1 MALKE
6 YHRKRDFVRTPEP
19 AGITITTQK
28 KKKQEERGTSNLRFV
43 VQKHEATRLH
53 YDFRLETKEGTLKSW
68 AVPKGIALDPKV
80 KRLAVMTED
89 HPLDYLLFEGVIPQG
104 NYGAGSVIVWDTGS
118 YTTEQQLSNQLQS
131 GKITVTLFGQK
142 LKGKYLLIKRK
153 REDNQWLLI
162 KANDQYASADDLTMT
177 RPESVLTNRTNVDL
191 KAKKFKESDRNRQE
205 HKRRELEKEIDL
217 SPVVGEREEQK
228 ILTYHTEFPTT
239 VKPMLGTLVDKPFD
253 NRDWAF
259 EVKWDGVR
267 AILFLNKGENIVE
280 LKSRNNKSITH
291 RYPELVSA
299 LESAINCKESVILDG
314 EIVVLNEK
322 GFPDFQEHQRRMN
335 VDYLKEIEM
344 LSRQIPATY
353 YFFDTLYIDGKNVQR
368 FAFGDR
374 RKVLCDVIRPNER
387 IRISDYVE
395 ENGIEVFEKIKS
407 MNLEGI
413 MAKKR
418 SSIYMQGT
426 RSADWLKIKNIQTQ
440 DCIVIG
446 YTKGEGN
453 RQGYF
458 GSLLLAV
465 YDDELGAGGQLR
477 FVGHTGSGFDFN
489 LLESA
494 YTRLEKIKV
503 DACPIKYVPYTNREP
518 VWVRP
523 ELVVEVKFHGWTKD
537 RIMRAPI
544 FLRVREDKSPIEC
557 RIESEKKLKQVIRA
571 HISTSTTTNTSA
583 GHTKSTKAR
592 HIRKMVP
599 SAKIGQSIN
608 LQSFSHLDKT
618 FWNKTSDHR
627 ELTKK
632 DLIDYYDSMSE
643 YILPFLKDRPV
654 SLSRYPDGAT
664 GKHFY
669 HKNWD
674 KNKPEFVETV
684 KVYSESRDDI
694 INYIV
699 CNNKETLLWLAN
711 LGCIEMHPW
720 FSTIKDLNSCKGTE
734 IDEDKCGL
742 NYPDFIVFDLD
753 PYIYSGQEDKGQEP
767 EYNINGFKKAV
778 QVAYHLKGL
787 LDSLNIRSYVKTS
800 GKTGLHIFVSIV
812 PSYTYDQTRKFAE
825 VIGRMLVKNYP
836 NKITMEWDTTK
847 REGKVFFDHNQN
859 ANGKTIASIFSA
871 RPTLSAS
878 VSMPVGWKQLSSITP
893 PDFNILNVPEVV
905 KKVGDPWEN
914 ILQEKQDINQILEN
928 IKEI

>member
-1 MALKE
+1 MALQE
-6 YHRKRDFVRTPEP
+6 YHKKRDFARTPEP
-19 AGITITTQK
+19 PGITKQK
-28 KKKQEERGTSNLRFV
+28 KKKQEKMETVNLRFV
-43 VQKHEATRLH
+43 VQRHEATRLH

-68 AVPKGIALDPKV
+68 AVPKGFALDPKV

-89 HPLDYLLFEGVIPQG
+89 HPLGYLLFEGVIPEG
-104 NYGAGSVIVWDTGS
+104 NYGAGTVIVWDTGS
-118 YTTEQQLSNQLQS
+118 YTTEQELSNQLRS

-142 LKGKYLLIKRK
+142 LKGKYLLVKRK
-153 REDNQWLLI
+153 REDKQWLLI
-162 KANDQYASADDLTMT
+162 KVNDQYASAEELTMT
-177 RPESVLTNRTNVDL
+177 RPESVLTKRTNVDL
-191 KAKKFKESDRNRQE
+191 NTKKLKESDRHRQKQ
-205 HKRRELEKEIDL
+205 KRRELEKEIDL
-217 SPVVGEREEQK
+217 RTMVGEQK
-228 ILTYHTEFPTT
+228 EHKFLTYHAEFPTF

-253 NRDWAF
+253 NRDWVF

-267 AILFLNKGENIVE
+267 AILFLDKGEHNIE

-291 RYPELVSA
+291 RYPELVSP
-299 LESAINCKESVILDG
+299 LESAVNCKESVILDG
-314 EIVVLNEK
+314 EIVVLNKK

-335 VDYLKEIEM
+335 VDHLKEIEM
-344 LSRQIPATY
+344 ISRQIPATY
-353 YFFDTLYIDGKNVQR
+353 YFFDILYIDGKNVQR
-368 FAFGDR
+368 FPFVER
-374 RKVLCDVIRPNER
+374 RKILSDIIRPNDR

-426 RSADWLKIKNIQTQ
+426 RSADWLKIKNKQTQ

-453 RQGYF
+453 RQDYF
-458 GSLLLAV
+458 GSLLLAM
-465 YDDELGAGGQLR
+465 YDDELGAGGELR
-477 FVGHTGSGFDFN
+477 FVGHTGSGFDFS
-489 LLESA
+489 LLES
-494 YTRLEKIKV
+494 TFKRLEKIKV
-503 DACPIKYVPYTNREP
+503 NACPIKYVPYTNREP

-537 RIMRAPI
+537 RIMRAPV

-557 RIESEKKLKQVIRA
+557 RIESEKKLKQVISA
-571 HISTSTTTNTSA
+571 DISTSTITNTSDA
-583 GHTKSTKAR
+583 HTKSSKAR
-592 HIRKMVP
+592 HVRKGVP
-599 SAKIGQSIN
+599 STKIGKSIN
-608 LQSFSHLDKT
+608 VQSFSHLDKT
-618 FWNKTSDHR
+618 FWNKTGDHR

-632 DLIDYYDSMSE
+632 DLIDYYESMSD
-643 YILPFLKDRPV
+643 YILPYLKDRPV
-654 SLSRYPDGAT
+654 SLSRYPDGVT

-674 KNKPEFVETV
+674 KNKPQFVETV
-684 KVYSESRDDI
+684 KVYSESRDHI
-694 INYIV
+694 INYVV

-720 FSTIKDLNSCKGTE
+720 FSTIKDLRSRTGTE

-767 EYNINGFKKAV
+767 EYNINSFKVAV
-778 QVAYHLKGL
+778 QVAYHLKGM
-787 LDSLNIRSYVKTS
+787 LDNLNIRSYVKTS

-825 VIGRMLVKNYP
+825 VIGRMLVKKYP
-836 NKITMEWDTTK
+836 NKITMEWDTSK
-847 REGKVFFDHNQN
+847 RKGKVFFDHNQN
-859 ANGKTIASIFSA
+859 AKGKTIASIFSA

-878 VSMPVGWKQLSSITP
+878 VSMPIWWKQLSSITP
-893 PDFNILNVPEVV
+893 LDFNILNVPDVV
-905 KKVGDPWEN
+905 KKVGDPWKN
-914 ILQEKQDINQILEN
+914 ILQEKQDINKILEN
-928 IKEI
+928 IKEF

>member
-1 MALKE
+1 MALRE
-6 YHRKRDFVRTPEP
+6 YHKKRDFVRTPEP
-19 AGITITTQK
+19 AGITKQK
-28 KKKQEERGTSNLRFV
+28 KKKQEKRETGNLRFV
-43 VQKHEATRLH
+43 VQRHEATRLH

-89 HPLDYLLFEGVIPQG
+89 HPLGYLLFEGVIPEG
-104 NYGAGSVIVWDTGS
+104 NYGAGTVIVWDTGS
-118 YTTEQQLSNQLQS
+118 YTTEQELSNQLQS

-142 LKGKYLLIKRK
+142 LKGKYLLVKPK

-162 KANDQYASADDLTMT
+162 KVNDQYASAEELTMT
-177 RPESVLTNRTNVDL
+177 RPESVLTKRTNVDL
-191 KAKKFKESDRNRQE
+191 NTKKLKESDCNRQKQ
-205 HKRRELEKEIDL
+205 KRRELEKEIDL
-217 SPVVGEREEQK
+217 RTTVGEQKEQK
-228 ILTYHTEFPTT
+228 ILTYHAEFPTF
-239 VKPMLGTLVDKPFD
+239 VKPMLGTLVNKPFD
-253 NRDWAF
+253 NRDWVF

-267 AILFLNKGENIVE
+267 AILFLDKGEHNIE

-291 RYPELVSA
+291 RYPELVSP
-299 LESAINCKESVILDG
+299 LESAVNCKESVILDG
-314 EIVVLNEK
+314 EIVVLNKK

-335 VDYLKEIEM
+335 VDHLKEIEM
-344 LSRQIPATY
+344 ISRQIPATY
-353 YFFDTLYIDGKNVQR
+353 YFFDILYNDGKNVQR
-368 FAFGDR
+368 FPFVDR
-374 RKVLCDVIRPNER
+374 RKILSDIIRPNDR

-418 SSIYMQGT
+418 LGIYMQST
-426 RSADWLKIKNIQTQ
+426 RSTDWLKIKNIQTQ

-458 GSLLLAV
+458 GSLLLAM
-465 YDDELGAGGQLR
+465 YDDELGAGGELR
-477 FVGHTGSGFDFN
+477 FVGHTGSGFDFS
-489 LLESA
+489 LLESI
-494 YTRLEKIKV
+494 YKRLEKMKV
-503 DACPIKYVPYTNREP
+503 NACPIKYVPYTNREP

-544 FLRVREDKSPIEC
+544 FLRLREDKSPIEC
-557 RIESEKKLKQVIRA
+557 RIESEKKLKQVISA
-571 HISTSTTTNTSA
+571 DISTSTITNTSDA
-583 GHTKSTKAR
+583 HKKSSKAR
-592 HIRKMVP
+592 NVRKVGP
-599 SAKIGQSIN
+599 SSKIGQSIN

-632 DLIDYYDSMSE
+632 DLIDYYESMSD
-643 YILPFLKDRPV
+643 YILPYLKDRPV
-654 SLSRYPDGAT
+654 SLSRYPDGVT

-684 KVYSESRDDI
+684 KVYSESRDHI
-694 INYIV
+694 INYVV
-699 CNNKETLLWLAN
+699 CNNKETLFWLAN

-720 FSTIKDLNSCKGTE
+720 FSTVKDLNSCKARKL
-734 IDEDKCGL
+734 DEEKSGL

-753 PYIYSGQEDKGQEP
+753 PYIYSGEEDKGQEP
-767 EYNINGFKKAV
+767 EYNINGFKVAV
-778 QVAYHLKGL
+778 QLAYHLKGL
-787 LDSLNIRSYVKTS
+787 LDNLNIRSYVKTS

-812 PSYTYDQTRKFAE
+812 PSYTYHQTRKFAE
-825 VIGRMLVKNYP
+825 VIGRMLVKKYP
-836 NKITMEWDTTK
+836 TKITMDWDTTK
-847 REGKVFFDHNQN
+847 RQGKVFFDHNQN
-859 ANGKTIASIFSA
+859 AKGKTIASIFSA

-878 VSMPVGWKQLSSITP
+878 VSMPIWWKQLSSITP
-893 PDFNILNVPEVV
+893 PDFSILNVPEVV
-905 KKVGDPWEN
+905 KKVGDPWKN
-914 ILQEKQDINQILEN
+914 ILQEKQDINKILEN
-928 IKEI
+928 VKEF

>member
-1 MALKE
+1 MALQE
-6 YHRKRDFVRTPEP
+6 YHKKRDFARTPEP
-19 AGITITTQK
+19 AGITKQE
-28 KKKQEERGTSNLRFV
+28 KKKQEHSSTSTLRFV

-89 HPLDYLLFEGVIPQG
+89 HPLGYLLFEGVIPEG
-104 NYGAGSVIVWDTGS
+104 NYGAGTVIVWDTGS
-118 YTTEQQLSNQLQS
+118 YTTEEGLSNQLQC

-153 REDNQWLLI
+153 SEDNQWLLI
-162 KANDQYASADDLTMT
+162 KANDQYASAEDLTMT
-177 RPESVLTNRTNVDL
+177 RPESVLTKRTNVDL
-191 KAKKFKESDRNRQE
+191 KPKKSKESNRNRQE
-205 HKRRELEKEIDL
+205 QKRRELEKEIDL
-217 SPVVGEREEQK
+217 SPGVGGQEEQK
-228 ILTYHTEFPTT
+228 ILTNHTELPTT
-239 VKPMLGTLVDKPFD
+239 VKPMLGTLVDMPFD
-253 NRDWAF
+253 NKDWAF

-267 AILFLNKGENIVE
+267 AILFLNRGKHIIE

-299 LESAINCKESVILDG
+299 LGSAINCKESVILDG

-335 VDYLKEIEM
+335 IDHLKEIEM
-344 LSRQIPATY
+344 LSGQIPATY
-353 YFFDTLYIDGKNVQR
+353 YFFDILYIDGKNVQR
-368 FAFGDR
+368 YPFEDR
-374 RKVLCDVIRPNER
+374 RKVLCDVIRPNDR
-387 IRISDYVE
+387 IRISDYVKE
-395 ENGIEVFEKIKS
+395 YGIEVFEKIKS

-418 SSIYMQGT
+418 SSIYIQGT

-440 DCIVIG
+440 DCVVIG

-453 RQGYF
+453 RLGYF

-465 YDDELGAGGQLR
+465 YEDELGAGDLR
-477 FVGHTGSGFDFN
+477 FVGHTGSGFDFS
-489 LLESA
+489 LLEST
-494 YTRLEKIKV
+494 YRRLEKMKV
-503 DACPIKYVPYTNREP
+503 DVCPIKYVPYTNREP
-518 VWVRP
+518 VWVGP

-537 RIMRAPI
+537 MIMRAPI
-544 FLRVREDKSPIEC
+544 FLRVKDDKSPIEC
-557 RIESEKKLKQVIRA
+557 RIESEKKWKQVISEA
-571 HISTSTTTNTSA
+571 ISTSTITNTSA
-583 GHTKSTKAR
+583 GQTKSTKAR
-592 HIRKMVP
+592 HIRKVVP
-599 SAKIGQSIN
+599 SVKIGQSIN
-608 LQSFSHLDKT
+608 LQPFNHLDKT

-632 DLIDYYDSMSE
+632 DLIDYYDSMSDH
-643 YILPFLKDRPV
+643 ILPYLRDRPV

-684 KVYSESRDDI
+684 KVYSESRDHT

-720 FSTIKDLNSCKGTE
+720 FSTIKDLNSFRGTE

-742 NYPDFIVFDLD
+742 DYPDFIVFDLD

-767 EYNINGFKKAV
+767 EYNINGFKVAV
-778 QVAYHLKGL
+778 QVAYHLKSL
-787 LDSLNIRSYVKTS
+787 LDNLNIRSHVKTS
-800 GKTGLHIFVSIV
+800 GKTGLHIFVAIV

-825 VIGRMLVKNYP
+825 VIGKTLVKKYP
-836 NKITMEWDTTK
+836 NKITLDWDTTK
-847 REGKVFFDHNQN
+847 RKGKIFFDHNQN
-859 ANGKTIASIFSA
+859 AKGKTIASIFSS
-871 RPTLSAS
+871 RPTFSAS
-878 VSMPVGWKQLSSITP
+878 VSMPVYWKQLSYITP
-893 PDFNILNVPEVV
+893 TDFNILNVPEVV
-905 KKVGDPWEN
+905 KKVGDPWKN
-914 ILQEKQDINQILEN
+914 ILQEKQDINKILEN

>member
-1 MALKE
+1 MALQE
-6 YHRKRDFVRTPEP
+6 YHKKRDFARTSEP
-19 AGITITTQK
+19 AGITKQK
-28 KKKQEERGTSNLRFV
+28 KKKQEKRESGNLRFV

-89 HPLDYLLFEGVIPQG
+89 HPLGYLLFEGVIPEG
-104 NYGAGSVIVWDTGS
+104 NYGAGTVIVWDTGS
-118 YTTEQQLSNQLQS
+118 YTTEQELSNQLQS

-142 LKGKYLLIKRK
+142 LKGKYLLVKRK
-153 REDNQWLLI
+153 REGNQWLLI
-162 KANDQYASADDLTMT
+162 KANDQYASAEELTMT
-177 RPESVLTNRTNVDL
+177 RPESVLTKRTNVDL

-205 HKRRELEKEIDL
+205 QKRRELEKEIDL
-217 SPVVGEREEQK
+217 SPVVGEQEEQK
-228 ILTYHTEFPTT
+228 ILTYHAEFPTT

-253 NRDWAF
+253 NRDWVF

-267 AILFLNKGENIVE
+267 AILFLDKREHNIE

-291 RYPELVSA
+291 RYPELVSP

-314 EIVVLNEK
+314 EIVVLNKK

-335 VDYLKEIEM
+335 VDYHKEIEM
-344 LSRQIPATY
+344 LSREIPATY
-353 YFFDTLYIDGKNVQR
+353 YFFDILCIDGKNLQR
-368 FAFGDR
+368 FPFVDR
-374 RKVLCDVIRPNER
+374 RKILSDIIRPNDR

-395 ENGIEVFEKIKS
+395 ENGIEVFEKIKT

-418 SSIYMQGT
+418 SSIYVQGT
-426 RSADWLKIKNIQTQ
+426 RSTDWLKIKNIQTQ

-458 GSLLLAV
+458 GSLLLAM
-465 YDDELGAGGQLR
+465 YDDELGAGGELR
-477 FVGHTGSGFDFN
+477 FVGHTGSGFDFS
-489 LLESA
+489 LLEST
-494 YTRLEKIKV
+494 YKRLEKMKV
-503 DACPIKYVPYTNREP
+503 NACPIKYVPYTNREP

-557 RIESEKKLKQVIRA
+557 RIESEKKLKQVISA
-571 HISTSTTTNTSA
+571 DISTSTITNTSDT
-583 GHTKSTKAR
+583 HTKSATPR
-592 HIRKMVP
+592 QIRKVVP
-599 SAKIGQSIN
+599 STKIGQSKN

-618 FWNKTSDHR
+618 FWNKTGDHR

-632 DLIDYYDSMSE
+632 DLIDYYGSMSD
-643 YILPFLKDRPV
+643 YILPYLKDRPV

-669 HKNWD
+669 HKNWA

-684 KVYSESRDDI
+684 KVYSESRDHI
-694 INYIV
+694 INYVV

-720 FSTIKDLNSCKGTE
+720 FNTIKDLSSCKGTE

-767 EYNINGFKKAV
+767 EYNINGFKIAV

-787 LDSLNIRSYVKTS
+787 LDNLNIRSYVKTS

-825 VIGRMLVKNYP
+825 VIGRMMVKKYP

-847 REGKVFFDHNQN
+847 RKGKVFFDHNQN
-859 ANGKTIASIFSA
+859 AKGKTIASIFSA

-878 VSMPVGWKQLSSITP
+878 VSMPIWWKQLSFITP
-893 PDFNILNVPEVV
+893 PNFNILNVPEVV
-905 KKVGDPWEN
+905 KKIEDPWKN
-914 ILQEKQDINQILEN
+914 ILQEKQDINKILEN
-928 IKEI
+928 IKEF